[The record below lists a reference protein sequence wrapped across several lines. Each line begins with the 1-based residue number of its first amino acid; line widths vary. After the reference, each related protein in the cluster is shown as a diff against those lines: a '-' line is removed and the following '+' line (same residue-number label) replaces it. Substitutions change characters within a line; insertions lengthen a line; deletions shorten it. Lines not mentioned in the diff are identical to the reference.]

1 MALLLRRKIEFVDSF
16 SHLAVIVVIVG
27 GGGGGERK
35 CAFWLQNIGWIE
47 SYGGVV
53 VTSSIGLSLPRE
65 RLFE

>member
-1 MALLLRRKIEFVDSF
+1 MRVLVAKYGVD
-16 SHLAVIVVIVG
+16 
-27 GGGGGERK
+27 R
-35 CAFWLQNIGWIE
+35 E